1 MILRLNQKR
10 HLTLTACKLFTSSLY
25 VSDKTLKKYLWCDL
39 FIQLEETVSA
49 IYELFF
55 GSSVKSILIIILTNL
70 PKNVID
76 VYEYWNKRM

>member
-1 MILRLNQKR
+1 M
-10 HLTLTACKLFTSSLY
+10 FG
-25 VSDKTLKKYLWCDL
+25 KTLKKYLWCHL

-55 GSSVKSILIIILTNL
+55 GSSAKSILIIILTNL

-76 VYEYWNKRM
+76 VYEHWNKRMYFILTNLY

>member
-1 MILRLNQKR
+1 MFGKI
-10 HLTLTACKLFTSSLY
+10 
-25 VSDKTLKKYLWCDL
+25 LKKYLWYDL

-76 VYEYWNKRM
+76 VYEHWNKRMYFILTNLY

>member
-1 MILRLNQKR
+1 MFGKI
-10 HLTLTACKLFTSSLY
+10 
-25 VSDKTLKKYLWCDL
+25 LKKYLWCHL

-55 GSSVKSILIIILTNL
+55 GSSAKSILIIILTNL

-76 VYEYWNKRM
+76 VYEHWNKRMYFILTNLY

>member
-1 MILRLNQKR
+1 M
-10 HLTLTACKLFTSSLY
+10 FG
-25 VSDKTLKKYLWCDL
+25 KTLKKYLWCNL

-55 GSSVKSILIIILTNL
+55 GSSAKSILIIILTNL

-76 VYEYWNKRM
+76 VYEHWNKRMYFILTNLY